1 MDGERFLLNL
11 EGSSNRYGFFRRT
24 NKEIKGKAA
33 QSMQEWMYDYQ
44 TGKTFQPIFK
54 NQDAPSMKL
63 DAHTLIHCH
72 GEDNCLYVKLEAF
85 ELIEALEN
93 GELNGELQTIAQELV
108 EDDNP
113 VLMIVKL

>member
-1 MDGERFLLNL
+1 
-11 EGSSNRYGFFRRT
+11 
-24 NKEIKGKAA
+24 
-33 QSMQEWMYDYQ
+33 MQEWMYDYQ